1 MGKCYVS
8 FRGWLAWRK
17 GAPRGIVARLALGVK
32 RGAKCLIAWWFSRPL
47 RQVRPVGLLRHE
59 LMELIE
65 WKEL

>member
-17 GAPRGIVARLALGVK
+17 GAPARIVAWCGWRVK
-32 RGAKCLIAWWFSRPL
+32 LGAKCLIAWWFSRQP
-47 RQVRPVGLLRHE
+47 RQVRPLGLLRHE
-59 LMELIE
+59 LMELVE